1 MDSREI
7 YNATAHLSSL
17 ITWDGDWIHF
27 GTEKEIKFDLL
38 EKLIEENLSGKDL
51 LFIHGRT
58 TSMQLKNEDIIKT
71 IRPFLGTDDFQL
83 WTVTLDKVI
92 RFNKIGVL
100 HLGQRIKKDL
110 EESTDTAVFTTKFV
124 LEDNKVITYVTYE
137 IEDGAWQF
145 FSDDEFEEFESV
157 ARIIG
162 LNEIM
167 NKDPTLKQLV
177 DMEPGH
183 IATRKYKGDKWTIKS
198 AK

>member
-1 MDSREI
+1 MASREM

-17 ITWDGDWIHF
+17 ITWDRDWIHF
-27 GTEKEIKFDLL
+27 GTENEIKLGLL
-38 EKLIEENLSGKDL
+38 EKLIEEHLSGNDL

-58 TSMQLKNEDIIKT
+58 TSRQIKKEEIIKT

-83 WTVTLDKVI
+83 WTVTMDKVI

-110 EESTDTAVFTTKFV
+110 EKSTDTAVFTTKFV
-124 LEDNKVITYVTYE
+124 LEDNKVVTYVTHE

-167 NKDPTLKQLV
+167 DKDPTLKQLV

-183 IATRKYKGDKWTIKS
+183 IATRNHKEDKWTIK
-198 AK
+198 KKE

>member
-1 MDSREI
+1 MDSREM

-17 ITWDGDWIHF
+17 ITWDEDWIHF

-38 EKLIEENLSGKDL
+38 EKLIEEHLSGKDF

-58 TSMQLKNEDIIKT
+58 TSMQLKNEELIKT

-83 WTVTLDKVI
+83 WNVTMDKVI

-110 EESTDTAVFTTKFV
+110 EKSTDTAAFTTKFV
-124 LEDNKVITYVTYE
+124 LEDNKVITYVKHE

-167 NKDPTLKQLV
+167 DKDPTLKQLA
-177 DMEPGH
+177 DMEPGY
-183 IATRKYKGDKWTIKS
+183 IATRNYKGDKWTIKR
-198 AK
+198 AE

>member
-1 MDSREI
+1 MDSREM

-17 ITWDGDWIHF
+17 ITWDRDWIHF

-38 EKLIEENLSGKDL
+38 EKLIEEHLSGKDL
-51 LFIHGRT
+51 LFIYGRT
-58 TSMQLKNEDIIKT
+58 TSRQLKNEEIIKT

-100 HLGQRIKKDL
+100 HNGQRIKMDFEK
-110 EESTDTAVFTTKFV
+110 STDTVAFTTKFV
-124 LEDNKVITYVTYE
+124 LEDKKVITYVTHE

-145 FSDDEFEEFESV
+145 FSDDEFEDFESV
-157 ARIIG
+157 AKIVG

-167 NKDPTLKQLV
+167 EKDPTLKELIN
-177 DMEPGH
+177 MEPGY
-183 IATRKYKGDKWTIKS
+183 IATRKYKGDMWNIKRM
-198 AK
+198 K